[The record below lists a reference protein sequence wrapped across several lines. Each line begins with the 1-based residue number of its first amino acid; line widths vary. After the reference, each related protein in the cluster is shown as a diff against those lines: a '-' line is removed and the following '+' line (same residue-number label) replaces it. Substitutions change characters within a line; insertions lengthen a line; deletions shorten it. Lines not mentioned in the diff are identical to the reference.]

1 MDRLSTGCDWLLS
14 ERVDSVGVDERPPG
28 GVSRI
33 GRADRAAPCH
43 ATNLRERDAVTIFR
57 PASRLAA
64 ILALTGLCLSLAPAR
79 AEERTTTSRDVR
91 GVVEL
96 FTSQGCSSCPPA
108 GRILAGLSED
118 AGIVALA
125 YHVDYWDYIGWSDVH
140 GSRENTERQRAYA
153 KELGKS
159 GIYTP
164 QVVVNG
170 RSDVIGSR
178 EAEIRAALAKTALA
192 DDGPLVTLSVDGKRL
207 RVGVENGGA
216 AAGGRS
222 AVLMLVTF
230 TDTASTTVERGENKG
245 LTLIDRHAVR
255 DWRILGM
262 GTEKPMETEIPL
274 ASLRPEGVGR
284 IGCAAI
290 LQTVTEGGRPGEI
303 LAAAAIEF

>member
-1 MDRLSTGCDWLLS
+1 MASVLAVVGALLTFS
-14 ERVDSVGVDERPPG
+14 
-28 GVSRI
+28 
-33 GRADRAAPCH
+33 AAW
-43 ATNLRERDAVTIFR
+43 AQ
-57 PASRLAA
+57 
-64 ILALTGLCLSLAPAR
+64 
-79 AEERTTTSRDVR
+79 AEEHVATSRAVR

-108 GRILAGLSED
+108 DRILARLSED
-118 AGIVALA
+118 DSLVALA
-125 YHVDYWDYIGWSDVH
+125 YHVDYWDYIGWRDIH

-153 KELGKS
+153 KELGKG

-178 EAEIRAALAKTALA
+178 EGEIREALTKAPLDASSALI
-192 DDGPLVTLSVDGKRL
+192 TLSVDGKRL
-207 RVGVENGGA
+207 RVGVENGAGV
-216 AAGGRS
+216 AGGS

-230 TDTASTTVERGENKG
+230 TDKASTTVERGENKG
-245 LTLIDRHAVR
+245 LVLIESHAVR

-262 GTEKPMETEIPL
+262 GTQKPMETEIPL
-274 ASLRPEGVGR
+274 ASLRPEGGER

-290 LQTVTEGGRPGEI
+290 LQTVTEGGRPGSI